1 MGIDVGKAALDVAVD
16 GVAGVPRFAYT
27 PVGIG
32 KLLGRLKGVA
42 DARVVVEATGGYEDA
57 VLDAC
62 CDAGIWVARI
72 NPRQAR
78 DFARATGELAKTN
91 EIDAWL
97 LCLLAR
103 LFAGRLRRY
112 DAPASG
118 STPFPRT
125 IGLRV

>member
-32 KLLGRLKGVA
+32 KLMGRLKGVA

-78 DFARATGELAKTN
+78 DFARPPASWPRPMRSMRGCCACWRDCSPDGYVATTRPPRVLP
-91 EIDAWL
+91 
-97 LCLLAR
+97 R
-103 LFAGRLRRY
+103 FHGRL
-112 DAPASG
+112 G
-118 STPFPRT
+118 
-125 IGLRV
+125 

>member
-32 KLLGRLKGVA
+32 KLMGRLKGVA

-78 DFARATGELAKTN
+78 DFARATGELPAQV
-91 EIDAWL
+91 
-97 LCLLAR
+97 R
-103 LFAGRLRRY
+103 RVLRRKPRRPCPSAY
-112 DAPASG
+112 SAGHRHWRQSDCASCD
-118 STPFPRT
+118 
-125 IGLRV
+125 

>member
-1 MGIDVGKAALDVAVD
+1 MAA
-16 GVAGVPRFAYT
+16 VPRFAYT

-32 KLLGRLKGVA
+32 KLMGRLKGVA